1 MIPINKSTVLISA
14 AYVLLLLAAAVPLAY
29 RASLLKSTTTFS
41 ISDIAE
47 LDKAAASMT
56 LGYACEAC
64 LVPAVHGASVIEK
77 LNGGLLATWFGGSRE
92 GGKDVYIWG
101 ADYSPATHSWSVPRH
116 IIGPA
121 ETRLA
126 LGRYIKTVGNSVLVR
141 GKNGELQL
149 YFTSV
154 SVGGWAGSSLNVA
167 RSEDDGRSWGHPQR
181 LITSPFFNIST
192 IVKSVTVSYSDGSIG
207 LPIYHEFIGK
217 FSELLRLDNAGEII
231 NKIRITNGRLAIQ
244 PLILPLSSQQAVA
257 LMRDTGA
264 NPRHVRMS
272 NSTNAGQTWSAYE
285 RLQIPNPDSAVAG
298 LRRPDGSLLLVFND
312 LENGRNSLALA
323 VSKDHGKSWQTVKH
337 FEVTSE
343 GKSEYSYPYLIRNT
357 NGTMHLLYTWNRQR
371 IRHVTFNDN
380 WIDGESP

>member
-101 ADYSPATHSWSVPRH
+101 ADYSPATHSWSLPRH
-116 IIGPA
+116 IVGPA
-121 ETRLA
+121 ETKQA

-141 GKNGELQL
+141 EVNGELLL

-154 SVGGWAGSSLNVA
+154 SVGGWAGSSLNVMH
-167 RSEDDGRSWGHPQR
+167 SQNDGQTWGPPSR

-192 IVKSVTVSYSDGSIG
+192 IVKSVSVSYSDGSIG

-217 FSELLRLDNAGEII
+217 FSELLKLDSSGKII
-231 NKIRITNGRLAIQ
+231 NKIRITDGRLAIQ
-244 PLILPLSSQQAVA
+244 PLILPMSPKQALA
-257 LMRDTGA
+257 LMRDTGG

-272 NSTNAGQTWSAYE
+272 SSDNAGQTWSAYK
-285 RLQIPNPDSAVAG
+285 RLPIPNPDSAVAG

-323 VSKDHGKSWQTVKH
+323 VSKDQGKSWQTVKH
-337 FEVTSE
+337 FEAFSE
-343 GKSEYSYPYLIRNT
+343 NKSEYSYPYLIRSK
-357 NGTMHLLYTWNRQR
+357 NGSMHLLYTWNRKR
-371 IRHVTFNDN
+371 IRHITFNDH
-380 WIDGESP
+380 WVDGENP